1 MSGHIKIDRRILAWE
16 WYREKHT
23 FKLFIHLIL
32 RANWRDGRFQG
43 VEIPRGSLAS
53 SYQNLA
59 GETGLSIQ
67 NVRTAVKNLKK
78 TGELTVIRH
87 TKFSVFTVKN
97 YDKYQTPNTE
107 SNMDSTGDQQASN
120 IQLTTIE
127 EKKEGK
133 KERREREGQFAPPT
147 LEDVNR
153 YCRENGLV
161 VDAERFFDHYSSR
174 NWMSGR
180 NRISDWKGSC
190 ATGTGRTGKRTGN
203 CGLRGSVILSSVN
216 MTCMSWSGSCCRV
229 RKRCCRS
236 LLPISFP
243 SHRRRRKEGADMAAE
258 IRGVLKYPG
267 SKWKIARR
275 LVELIPEHRSYL
287 EPYAGSLAVLFCKR
301 PSAIETV
308 NDLDSDVT
316 NLFWCIQKDSQR
328 LARLVMTTPYAREVY
343 DQQFEGADQL
353 RYASRFQRA
362 AGFLVR
368 CWQGYG
374 YRTDG
379 YKPGWKNDIQGR
391 ERAYALWD
399 WYHLPGW
406 IVEVVER
413 LRVVQIENRPASEVI
428 RRFWS
433 DNIFMYL
440 DPPYV
445 LGTRKGRRKQYRY
458 EMSDA
463 DHEELLKLIL
473 KSPAKIM
480 ISGYESEMYNDY
492 LRGWEKRQFQS
503 CAEGGSVRTETV
515 WMNYRQDYQMNIFDY
530 ENGLHGTDN
539 RNYANNKTEGL
550 SEQ

>member
-180 NRISDWKGSC
+180 NRISDWKGKLRDWDRQDRKKDRELR
-190 ATGTGRTGKRTGN
+190 ATGFSNFEQREYDMHELERQLLQSQEAVLQEPAAHKFPVTQEEAKGGGGYGGR
-203 CGLRGSVILSSVN
+203 
-216 MTCMSWSGSCCRV
+216 
-229 RKRCCRS
+229 
-236 LLPISFP
+236 
-243 SHRRRRKEGADMAAE
+243 D
-258 IRGVLKYPG
+258 PG
-267 SKWKIARR
+267 S
-275 LVELIPEHRSYL
+275 PE
-287 EPYAGSLAVLFCKR
+287 V
-301 PSAIETV
+301 
-308 NDLDSDVT
+308 
-316 NLFWCIQKDSQR
+316 
-328 LARLVMTTPYAREVY
+328 
-343 DQQFEGADQL
+343 
-353 RYASRFQRA
+353 
-362 AGFLVR
+362 
-368 CWQGYG
+368 
-374 YRTDG
+374 
-379 YKPGWKNDIQGR
+379 
-391 ERAYALWD
+391 
-399 WYHLPGW
+399 
-406 IVEVVER
+406 
-413 LRVVQIENRPASEVI
+413 
-428 RRFWS
+428 
-433 DNIFMYL
+433 
-440 DPPYV
+440 
-445 LGTRKGRRKQYRY
+445 
-458 EMSDA
+458 
-463 DHEELLKLIL
+463 
-473 KSPAKIM
+473 
-480 ISGYESEMYNDY
+480 SGE
-492 LRGWEKRQFQS
+492 
-503 CAEGGSVRTETV
+503 
-515 WMNYRQDYQMNIFDY
+515 
-530 ENGLHGTDN
+530 
-539 RNYANNKTEGL
+539 
-550 SEQ
+550 